1 MLRRPPRSTL
11 FPYTT
16 LFRSYRMVELLKQP
30 QYQPLE
36 VVDQVL
42 IIFAGN
48 TGTLDEIPVGRV
60 REFEK
65 EFLQYMRDLKGDLR
79 SQIAEKK
86 ELTPDLKAALTEAI
100 NQFKAT
106 FVKKGK

>member
-1 MLRRPPRSTL
+1 
-11 FPYTT
+11 
-16 LFRSYRMVELLKQP
+16 MVELLKQP

-42 IIFAGN
+42 IIYAGN
-48 TGTLDEIPVGRV
+48 TGTLDDIPVARV

-65 EFLQYMRDLKGDLR
+65 EFLQYMRDLKADLR
-79 SQIAEKK
+79 NQIQEKK
-86 ELTPDLKAALTEAI
+86 ELTPELKTALTDAI
-100 NQFKAT
+100 NQFKAA